1 MKRIL
6 FYLLCCLSAS
16 SLLFAQ
22 TEDSPQ
28 TGEVYVQDSV
38 YQMNQKGDHQIK
50 IELAL
55 QIPFRP
61 SIEQLKLGG
70 GGSLGYM
77 YFLTDWLLLGGDI
90 SFSYAPTIGSNQ
102 LTFIPI
108 LFKIAAQPTVW
119 RFEFPISIGI
129 GGVFQNYLDRFYFG
143 LAVKPS
149 VGAFFR
155 INPSWSVGLH
165 TGLYIMPQWYTHPQ
179 YNYTALIMDAGLS
192 ARYHF

>member
-108 LFKIAAQPTVW
+108 LF
-119 RFEFPISIGI
+119 
-129 GGVFQNYLDRFYFG
+129 
-143 LAVKPS
+143 
-149 VGAFFR
+149 
-155 INPSWSVGLH
+155 
-165 TGLYIMPQWYTHPQ
+165 M
-179 YNYTALIMDAGLS
+179 
-192 ARYHF
+192 